1 MIIQFVSDDSV
12 TAPGAVIRLQLG
24 MFGGAQSY
32 LIGLKSLF
40 WPNINRSQTKR
51 RKGNVFTGVYLSTGG
66 RGVSLGG
73 GASLREW
80 GSPSG
85 GKGVGTDF

>member
-73 GASLREW
+73 GP
-80 GSPSG
+80 PSG
-85 GKGVGTDF
+85 SGGLPLEGRG